1 MTAADERWKT
11 VVEFVQANPVS
22 DISLFGANITARL
35 EGKIAHLTEPGA
47 LSREDVQE
55 LIEELIR
62 RYPAANRQIRQAM
75 GSSDFTAELMAARF
89 RINLGYAQGELF
101 ASLRPL
107 PKKVP
112 DLEEVGIPSRIAALL
127 ANLTDGLVLVS
138 GPTGSGKTTTIAAMI
153 EAVNRQR
160 QAKIVTIEDPVEF
173 LFIPDQAE
181 VIQREVGWD
190 VPSYAEGLRQAL
202 RQNPDVIV
210 VGEIRDGDSVLAAL
224 QAAETGHLVIG
235 SVHASSVVDT
245 VRRFI
250 LLAPQSLAT
259 EVRYVLGR
267 TMRLMMNQRLLR
279 RRTSGRAAVREICI
293 HAANTEAVIL
303 SGNEQ
308 ELQNYML
315 AGKDVGMVDFQSAL
329 RQVQSQLD
337 PAEFRLYR
345 QG

>member
-1 MTAADERWKT
+1 MTAAEERWKT
-11 VVEFVQANPVS
+11 MVEFVRTNPVS
-22 DISLFGANITARL
+22 DISLFGANITARM
-35 EGKIAHLTEPGA
+35 EGKIGHLTEPGA
-47 LSREDVQE
+47 LSRGDVQD

-62 RYPAANRQIRQAM
+62 RYPVANRQIRQAM
-75 GSSDFTAELMAARF
+75 GSSDFTAEVMGARF
-89 RINLGYAQGELF
+89 RVSLGYAQGELF

-112 DLEEVGIPSRIAALL
+112 ALEEIGIPSRIAALV
-127 ANLTDGLVLVS
+127 ATLTDGLVLVS
-138 GPTGSGKTTTIAAMI
+138 GPTGSGKTTTIAAMV
-153 EAVNRQR
+153 EAMNRQR
-160 QAKIVTIEDPVEF
+160 QAKIVTIEDPVEL
-173 LFIPDQAE
+173 LFVPDQAE
-181 VIQREVGWD
+181 LIQREVGWD

-250 LLAPQSLAT
+250 LLAPDSTAA

-267 TMRLMMNQRLLR
+267 TMRLVINQRLLR
-279 RRTSGRAAVREICI
+279 RRTSGRLAVREICVR
-293 HAANTEAVIL
+293 AANTEAVIL

-308 ELQNYML
+308 ELENYML
-315 AGKDVGMVDFQSAL
+315 AGKDLGMADFQSSL

-337 PAEFRLYR
+337 PAEFRLYWK
-345 QG
+345 G